1 MTPIEQFAQM
11 TPALVTSAISIR
23 AAFPAEQQA
32 PHRFDLFVAL
42 ASEEAAHH
50 QFDAGALVPF
60 FKHFFNTF
68 DANR

>member
-1 MTPIEQFAQM
+1 MTPIEQFSQM
-11 TPALVTSAISIR
+11 SPALVT
-23 AAFPAEQQA
+23 AAKALRESFPAEQQA
-32 PHRFDLFVAL
+32 PQRFDLFVAL

-50 QFDAGALVPF
+50 QFDVTALIPF